1 MKKKIQIFL
10 SSALLITS
18 PEIVISAN
26 TFEVK
31 IPGKSGE
38 FNQEEALNTINQW
51 RKLAIENDY
60 FGLRTLYGNNF
71 VEIKYSSHLED
82 AAKER
87 AAEASIFPEHW
98 KLDGSSPKYGEIL
111 AWNAGSGINDS
122 ASVIGGLNSWIKEK
136 NNYEKNKAKYDK
148 EGKQGKLF
156 TTDPEVGHFYSLI
169 DPKNKSIGLASYKAD
184 LAITK
189 NPGSSAGIEYTWG
202 AVAGALSREDTTKL
216 AKATEA
222 KNINDLI
229 FKVKTTGIK
238 NLKLD
243 KLTLELPDAL
253 GTKDQGSANATINI
267 NGEYGGSWIT
277 TVPIIFNSKEW
288 TSSDAKIITIG
299 NNGELKPLKAG
310 TATITLNL
318 GDGLTASKEI
328 TVKDGNVTVDEMYP
342 FLKPEKKKAEEKIE
356 QIGEVSFSYELI
368 DKYKQ
373 KIANAKSIGAIQSI
387 VTEAEV
393 EAKNLNIIAK
403 DKEKVL
409 QALNNYYTT
418 KYPGFLF
425 NTDPNQFQ
433 DAYKA
438 IHEMEAAKS
447 LAEMKALYEKHTK
460 KPFSDTG
467 VEIPVETP
475 ELPTEAD
482 KNLKPD
488 PTEEKDTNDNTNG
501 DIENEN
507 SNNQADKVTDGD
519 NTTPVP
525 DDEKENDSSNS
536 NSSTETEEVKSNFIK
551 KLEQIDRES
560 KDFTISRLLLLQ
572 NFEIDNSRLN
582 KLIKKTET
590 GIWVTLDNNQFKYK
604 NNSVNSNGITV
615 GYDKKIKSTTIGILA
630 SYKIGKVKSL
640 LPYNPYNIFNEKNNS
655 FSTGIYGIHRIGNFY
670 AGGLLNYQVIKIKGI
685 KKFYS
690 GNATLQG
697 GYTINIKNN
706 ISISP
711 QINVAVSRI
720 KSGILNKYTN
730 ANSIGTSL
738 NINYTPSNTFMFG
751 ISTGIHRVKIGEMKG
766 YYPESIDKNMSSNL
780 DIRYDNNISTSIQI
794 TPLFNIEGTLGYTK
808 YQKSKLAG
816 ISYGIQVNYKF

>member
-10 SSALLITS
+10 SSVLLITS

-26 TFEVK
+26 TFEIK
-31 IPGKSGE
+31 IPGKSGG

-71 VEIKYSSHLED
+71 VEIKYSSHLEN

-148 EGKQGKLF
+148 EGKQGILF

-189 NPGSSAGIEYTWG
+189 NPGSSAGVEYTWG

-229 FKVKTTGIK
+229 FKVKTTGVK

-243 KLTLELPDAL
+243 NLTLELPDAL
-253 GTKDQGSANATINI
+253 GTKDQGTANATINI
-267 NGEYGGSWIT
+267 NGEYGGPWIT
-277 TVPIIFNSKEW
+277 TVPIVFNSKEW
-288 TSSDAKIITIG
+288 KSSNPEIITIE
-299 NNGELKPLKAG
+299 NNGELKPLKDG
-310 TATITLNL
+310 KATITLDL
-318 GDGLTASKEI
+318 GDGLTATKEI
-328 TVKDGNVTVDEMYP
+328 TVKDGNATIDEMYP
-342 FLKPEKKKAEEKIE
+342 FLKPEKEKAEEEINKI
-356 QIGEVSFSYELI
+356 GKVSFSYDLI
-368 DKYKQ
+368 EQYKE
-373 KIANAKSIGAIQSI
+373 KIANAKSINAIQSI
-387 VTEAEV
+387 VKEAEV

-403 DKEKVL
+403 EKEKVL
-409 QALNNYYTT
+409 QALNNYYAT

-447 LAEMKALYEKHTK
+447 LAEMKALYEKNTGK
-460 KPFSDTG
+460 SFSETG
-467 VEIPVETP
+467 VAIPVETP

-488 PTEEKDTNDNTNG
+488 PTEEKDTNG
-501 DIENEN
+501 DIENE
-507 SNNQADKVTDGD
+507 KD
-519 NTTPVP
+519 N
-525 DDEKENDSSNS
+525 EKENDSSNS

-572 NFEIDNSRLN
+572 NFEINNSRLN

-640 LPYNPYNIFNEKNNS
+640 LPYNLYNIFNEKNNS
-655 FSTGIYGIHRIGNFY
+655 FSAGIYGTHRIGNFY
-670 AGGLLNYQVIKIKGI
+670 AGGLLNYQVVKIKGI

-697 GYTINIKNN
+697 GYTINVKNN

-738 NINYTPSNTFMFG
+738 NINYTPSNNFIFG

-780 DIRYDNNISTSIQI
+780 DIRYDNNISTTIQI